1 LQPFRIESPV
11 NPSWEIAKSLP
22 PFLPPPKSSSSSGIS
37 LIARHPPVRIL
48 VHPEPVNVA
57 YKTVRELVPR
67 LWDIPRIDFM
77 IHIGMA
83 TSRKFYS
90 VERRGYRDGYEMR
103 DVDGELLSDT
113 EEGRQE
119 WDGLPKELLT
129 DINVDDVWQRW
140 RAALS
145 DADVRISED
154 AGRYLCDYIY
164 YSTLAQLFRKGEER
178 RVVFLHVPVESNDAA
193 VKAGVEITIELIRA
207 LVQSSRMKNVLRQ

>member
-1 LQPFRIESPV
+1 
-11 NPSWEIAKSLP
+11 
-22 PFLPPPKSSSSSGIS
+22 
-37 LIARHPPVRIL
+37 
-48 VHPEPVNVA
+48 
-57 YKTVRELVPR
+57 
-67 LWDIPRIDFM
+67 
-77 IHIGMA
+77 MA

>member
-1 LQPFRIESPV
+1 
-11 NPSWEIAKSLP
+11 
-22 PFLPPPKSSSSSGIS
+22 
-37 LIARHPPVRIL
+37 
-48 VHPEPVNVA
+48 
-57 YKTVRELVPR
+57 
-67 LWDIPRIDFM
+67 M